1 MYLVC
6 SIFAEKRFSTSM
18 DFYWCLFL
26 YKYEE
31 HIAVY
36 LINQRQLPAKNASQ
50 MWCNYSIQSNPS
62 LFCVSIV
69 INLCHI
75 VSRQPQLFE
84 FYPWCTN
91 KEEMFVLRAYMHIF
105 PSPIVGWTVLVFN
118 MDISKTLSK
127 LSHAGVVLNN
137 SSHQIRDADIHAL
150 RSQR

>member
-1 MYLVC
+1 MY
-6 SIFAEKRFSTSM
+6 SNIFMKNLLLMNCIQFVICVKRFSTSM
-18 DFYWCLFL
+18 DFYQCLFL

-50 MWCNYSIQSNPS
+50 MRCNYSIQSNPS

-84 FYPWCTN
+84 FYPCCTN

-118 MDISKTLSK
+118 MDISKTLS
-127 LSHAGVVLNN
+127 N
-137 SSHQIRDADIHAL
+137 
-150 RSQR
+150 